1 VKRLR
6 NGGQTDQYHHVE
18 FGVNSRLDE
27 MQAAIL
33 RARLR
38 FLPRWTDQ
46 RRALAGVYRC
56 ALKDGPAMTI
66 PPECDPGHVYHLFTV
81 LSGQRED
88 VRQKLKAAG
97 IETLIHYPMPIPNQ
111 PALARENP
119 DRCPV
124 AERVCAEVFS
134 LPLYPALPKE
144 AVIRIAE
151 VLSSAVRAAGRPVN
165 HLP

>member
-1 VKRLR
+1 
-6 NGGQTDQYHHVE
+6 
-18 FGVNSRLDE
+18 
-27 MQAAIL
+27 
-33 RARLR
+33 
-38 FLPRWTDQ
+38 
-46 RRALAGVYRC
+46 
-56 ALKDGPAMTI
+56 MTI